1 MEASD
6 SGYAR
11 KRVTVIAKP
20 MDRTDIVPADVFE
33 HCASDVRAPTEP
45 AMG

>member
-6 SGYAR
+6 SRYAR
-11 KRVTVIAKP
+11 KRVTEVVKP
-20 MDRTDIVPADVFE
+20 MDRIDIDPADVFE

-45 AMG
+45 AVG